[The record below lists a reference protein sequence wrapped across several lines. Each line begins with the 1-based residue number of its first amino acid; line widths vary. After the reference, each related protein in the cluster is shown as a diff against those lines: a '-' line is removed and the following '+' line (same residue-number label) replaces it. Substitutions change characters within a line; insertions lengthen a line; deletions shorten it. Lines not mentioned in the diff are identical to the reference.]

1 MTAVAV
7 ASSSRLSADA
17 GAAVAE
23 QGGNAVDA
31 AIAACLVSM
40 TTEPG
45 VCALGAGGYVTVWA
59 PGAAPI
65 TIDGY
70 AAVPGLGL
78 PDPRAGES
86 AWEVELTYGGGVKTV
101 VGYGSVGVPGGVAAM
116 GRASERYGKLPWKEV
131 VEPARATAVRGFPLP
146 AACHH
151 YLETSAELVYGW
163 DANSRDAFLDSDGQL
178 IEAGEMM
185 QLPHLADTLARIAKH
200 GAEDF
205 YSGELGHAIA
215 DYIYDHGGAL
225 NRRDMAEY
233 QALERASLE
242 VPMDE
247 WRIATNPTPAIGG
260 AALGAML
267 LLMRSLRHDCWDGA
281 AVKRLVDVQYAVTRY
296 RHDRLDHSQDMEKDV
311 QELLAMAMADNLP
324 GTSGS
329 TVHTSVVDSGGLGC
343 SITMSTGYGAGA
355 VPPGTGVWLN
365 NCLGELELN
374 RGGFGRMSPGARL
387 ISNMAP
393 TVARTDQG
401 RVLATG
407 SPGADRIT
415 TAILQV
421 LVNYMHLGM
430 PLEEAVA
437 HPRAHVEIGP
447 EGYRVA
453 YEAGLPMAE
462 VQLPLRR
469 FDGLSM
475 FFGGAGAAEWDGT
488 GGLTVAGDP
497 RRQAGTAIAG
507 RP

>member
-7 ASSSRLSADA
+7 ASSSKLSADA

-31 AIAACLVSM
+31 AVAACLVAM

-45 VCALGAGGYVTVWA
+45 VCALGAGGYVTVWS
-59 PGAAPI
+59 PGETPV

-78 PDPRAGES
+78 PDPRAGEA

-101 VGYGSVGVPGGVAAM
+101 VGYGSVGVPGGLAAM
-116 GRASERYGKLPWKEV
+116 GRAAERFGKLPWSEV
-131 VEPARATAVRGFPLP
+131 VEPARSTAVGGFPLP
-146 AACHH
+146 SACHH
-151 YLETSAELVYGW
+151 YLQTSAELVYGW
-163 DANSRDAFLDSDGQL
+163 DPNSREAFFDSEDRL
-178 IEAGEMM
+178 IEPGQMM
-185 QLPHLADTLARIAKH
+185 RLPHLADTLTRIARH
-200 GAEDF
+200 GVADF
-205 YSGELGHAIA
+205 YTGELGHAIA
-215 DYIYDHGGAL
+215 DYIHDHGGAL
-225 NRRDMAEY
+225 NRKDMAEY
-233 QALERASLE
+233 RAVERPSLE
-242 VPMDE
+242 VPLDE
-247 WRIATNPTPAIGG
+247 WRIGTNPAPAVGG
-260 AALGAML
+260 ATLGAML
-267 LLMRSLRHDCWDGA
+267 LLMRSLRQDRWDAA
-281 AVKRLVDVQYAVTRY
+281 AVKRLVDVQHAVTRF
-296 RHDRLDHSQDMEKDV
+296 RHDRLDQSEDMARDV
-311 QELLAMAMADNLP
+311 QELLQMATADMLSA
-324 GTSGS
+324 TSGS
-329 TVHTSVVDSGGLGC
+329 TVHTSVVDSGGMGC
-343 SITMSTGYGAGA
+343 SITMSSGYGSGA
-355 VPPGTGVWLN
+355 VPPGTGIWLN

-374 RGGFGRMSPGARL
+374 RGGFGRMPLGGRL

-393 TVARTDQG
+393 TVARSDDG

-421 LVNYMHLGM
+421 LLNYMHLGM
-430 PLEEAVA
+430 TLEQAVA

-453 YEAGLPMAE
+453 YEAGLPMTDVA
-462 VQLPLRR
+462 LPVRR

-475 FFGGAGAAEWDGT
+475 FFGGAGAAEWDRQRGF
-488 GGLTVAGDP
+488 TVAGDP

>member
-17 GAAVAE
+17 GAAAAGL
-23 QGGNAVDA
+23 GGNAVDA

-45 VCALGAGGYVTVWA
+45 VCALGAGGYVTVWS
-59 PGAAPI
+59 PGEPPV

-78 PDPRAGES
+78 PDPRFGEG
-86 AWEVELTYGGGVKTV
+86 AWEVELTYGGGVKTL
-101 VGYGSVGVPGGVAAM
+101 VGYGSVGVPGGLAAM
-116 GRASERYGKLPWKEV
+116 GRASERYGRLPWREV
-131 VEPARATAVRGFPLP
+131 VEPARATAAEGFPLP

-163 DANSRDAFLDSDGQL
+163 DANSRDAFLDSDGKL
-178 IEAGEMM
+178 IEAGEIMR
-185 QLPHLADTLARIAKH
+185 LPYLADTLKRIAEH
-200 GAEDF
+200 GAGDF
-205 YSGELGHAIA
+205 YTGELGHAIA
-215 DYIYDHGGAL
+215 DYVYDNGGAL

-233 QALERASLE
+233 QAFERPSLE
-242 VPMDE
+242 VHMDE
-247 WRIATNPTPAIGG
+247 WRIATNPAPAVGG

-267 LLMRSLRHDCWDGA
+267 LLMRSLRHQRWDAA
-281 AVKRLVDVQYAVTRY
+281 AVRRLVDVQYAVTRY
-296 RHDRLDHSQDMEKDV
+296 RHDRLDHSQDMEKDITD
-311 QELLAMAMADNLP
+311 LLTMASADNLP

-355 VPPGTGVWLN
+355 VPPGTGIWLN

-374 RGGFGRMSPGARL
+374 RGGFGRMPPGARL
-387 ISNMAP
+387 VSNMAP
-393 TVARTDQG
+393 TVARSNEG

-430 PLEEAVA
+430 PLDEAVA

-462 VQLPLRR
+462 VSLPTRR

-475 FFGGAGAAEWDGT
+475 FFGGAGAAEWDGQ

>member
-17 GAAVAE
+17 GAAVAGL
-23 QGGNAVDA
+23 GGNAVDA

-45 VCALGAGGYVTVWA
+45 VCALGAGGYVTVWS
-59 PGAAPI
+59 PGEPPV

-78 PDPRAGES
+78 PDPRFGEG
-86 AWEVELTYGGGVKTV
+86 AWEVELTYGGGVKTL
-101 VGYGSVGVPGGVAAM
+101 VGYGSVGVPGGLAAM
-116 GRASERYGKLPWKEV
+116 GRASERYGRLPWREV
-131 VEPARATAVRGFPLP
+131 VEPARATAAEGFPLP

-163 DANSRDAFLDSDGQL
+163 DANSRDAFLDSDGKL
-178 IEAGEMM
+178 IEAGEIMR
-185 QLPHLADTLARIAKH
+185 LPYLADTLTRVAEH
-200 GAEDF
+200 GAGDF
-205 YSGELGHAIA
+205 YTGELGHAIA
-215 DYIYDHGGAL
+215 DYVYDNGGAL

-233 QALERASLE
+233 QAFERPSLE
-242 VPMDE
+242 VHMDE
-247 WRIATNPTPAIGG
+247 WRIATNPAPAVGG

-267 LLMRSLRHDCWDGA
+267 LLMRSLRHERWDAA

-296 RHDRLDHSQDMEKDV
+296 RHDRLDHSRDMEKDITD
-311 QELLAMAMADNLP
+311 LLTMASADTLP
-324 GTSGS
+324 GMSGS

-355 VPPGTGVWLN
+355 VPPGTGIWLN

-374 RGGFGRMSPGARL
+374 RGGFGRMPPGARL
-387 ISNMAP
+387 VSNMAP
-393 TVARTDQG
+393 TVARSNEG

-407 SPGADRIT
+407 PPGADRIT

-462 VQLPLRR
+462 VSLPTRR

-475 FFGGAGAAEWDGT
+475 FFGGAGAAEWDGQ
-488 GGLTVAGDP
+488 GALTVAGDP